1 MAFRRGGSLKGSGQY
16 AMRGRIRHKSHNSKR
31 AIGRGKKRY

>member
-1 MAFRRGGSLKGSGQY
+1 MARKGHSLKGSGQY

-31 AIGRGKKRY
+31 AMSRGKKRY